1 MRVHIALLAATV
13 PCFFAN
19 LGHAQSLP
27 PEVRVETGADD
38 APLRLVTGGGRKPTA
53 KLQVGKGKAQTLF
66 TGDCTGTVVA
76 GHGRA
81 VVALVVDDA
90 AEPFRIHVIE
100 GAAAGKAVKLAR
112 PSKRNDVP
120 FAVAGTVTP
129 DGFALFFQEVQT
141 DDPSAAHTYLV
152 ELDDEGKPAGAA
164 VEIPVPWSLAAA
176 AWNGAG
182 YHLALLFPGYGDGM
196 RLSMV
201 SITAAG
207 APQQHP
213 DWASGAGYIAD
224 VHLRAADGKVVAF
237 YRGGAGGDRLLESDV
252 TAIRG
257 LGGEPPKARDHGS
270 LPLSKAIQVSAD
282 GKPRAVAGA
291 GR

>member
-13 PCFFAN
+13 PCFFAD

-27 PEVRVETGADD
+27 PEVRVETGPDD
-38 APLRLVTGGGRKPTA
+38 APLRLVTGGGKPA
-53 KLQVGKGKAQTLF
+53 ARLQVGKGKAQTLY

-81 VVALVVDDA
+81 VVALAVDDR
-90 AEPFRIHVIE
+90 AEPFRVYVID
-100 GAAAGKAVKLAR
+100 GGAAGKPVKLAR
-112 PSKRNDVP
+112 PNKRNDVP
-120 FAVAGTVTP
+120 FAVAGAVTP
-129 DGFALFFQEVQT
+129 DGFALFFQEVQS

-152 ELDDEGKPAGAA
+152 KLDDQGAPAGAA

-213 DWASGAGYIAD
+213 DWASGAGYVAD
-224 VHLRAADGKVVAF
+224 VHLVVRDKNIIAF
-237 YRGGAGGDRLLESDV
+237 YRGGSGGDRLLESDV

-257 LGGEPPKARDHGS
+257 WGSEPPKARDHGA
-270 LPLSKAIQVSAD
+270 LPLSKAIQVGAD
-282 GKPRAVAGA
+282 GKPRAV
-291 GR
+291 R